1 MPNNIM
7 SEINK
12 FIELKWNQLIKSII
26 SRIITLESDIKI
38 VISATEP
45 TDPKYLTGK
54 YIWVKIT

>member
-1 MPNNIM
+1 M